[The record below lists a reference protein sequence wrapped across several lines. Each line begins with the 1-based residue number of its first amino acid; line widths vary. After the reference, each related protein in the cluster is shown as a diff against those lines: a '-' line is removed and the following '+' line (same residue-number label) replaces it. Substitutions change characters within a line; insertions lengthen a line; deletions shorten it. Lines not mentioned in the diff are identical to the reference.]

1 MRPADSARA
10 ARSPKLAP
18 VTPLHA
24 AGYALL
30 GLAVGAFGTLIGA
43 GGGWLLAPILAFLDP
58 HEPASSLTAISLAIV
73 CLNAAS
79 GSIAYG
85 RMRRI
90 DPRAAPAFWAAGLP
104 GSILGAWAARFID
117 RRVFD
122 PPLGITLIVGAVA
135 VLARREGPVRTAPDR
150 AVRTLVERDG
160 TAHTYAPRMRL
171 GMALSA

>member
-18 VTPLHA
+18 VPPLHA

-90 DPRAAPAFWAAGLP
+90 DARAALAFSAAGLP
-104 GSILGAWAARFID
+104 GSILGAWATRFID

-122 PPLGITLIVGAVA
+122 PLLGITLLVGPAA
-135 VLARREGPVRTAPDR
+135 LLPHP
-150 AVRTLVERDG
+150 
-160 TAHTYAPRMRL
+160 PRPL
-171 GMALSA
+171 